1 MRMAFGLVGIL
12 VTLGVIIWFMHVYEL
27 PAAKQGIQ
35 TKKKIEAWAESNTSE
50 GMADAKASIVLEEV
64 DSGGKFTGFLVK
76 SIVPGGPMARDFG
89 LAAGDTIVAIG
100 GMRMRDTNDAELSE
114 AQLFGEAKLYNR
126 PLTVIRGN
134 QEIELQPQNA
144 LR

>member
-12 VTLGVIIWFMHVYEL
+12 VTLGVIIMFMHVYEL
-27 PAAKQGIQ
+27 PAAKQAI
-35 TKKKIEAWAESNTSE
+35 TVKKKVEAWGESNTAE

-64 DSGGKFTGFLVK
+64 TTGGKFNGFLVK

-100 GMRMRDTNDAELSE
+100 GIRMRDFNDPELSNAE
-114 AQLFGEAKLYNR
+114 LFGEAKLYNR
-126 PLTVIRGN
+126 PLTVIRGGS
-134 QEIELQPQNA
+134 EIELQPQNA
-144 LR
+144 IK